1 MIVCFDYEFMNFFFL
16 KNDELDNLFGNIN
29 RLVFHN
35 ELDLKYF
42 SELHWFLEVIEVF
55 KRETECNYNQ
65 KSVIQ

>member
-42 SELHWFLEVIEVF
+42 SELH
-55 KRETECNYNQ
+55 
-65 KSVIQ
+65 